1 MTLAKEKSLLA
12 ANCPESVS
20 KEELYAFYAPLAS
33 YCAALCT
40 LSEDERKCVV
50 SNVLAELYGYE
61 NDRQEFGTLLLR
73 DIIRRQ
79 IHLFCK
85 DKSESELLADDEWEN
100 ILHEYQYKYRF
111 DSAISE
117 LKQKVPTEI
126 FVAFEMFVIH
136 KRSAR
141 ETADFLDLSVSAVY
155 SAKSRCISLLKE
167 LTGGSEKNPDI
178 PHYTREEL
186 DLYRHNQMSALSAF
200 NCSAHLSRCKEC
212 TAVMEELEEDDCFIA
227 DLCGSVQFFR
237 EFSKNI
243 EKI

>member
-20 KEELYAFYAPLAS
+20 KEELYAFYAHLAS

-50 SNVLAELYGYE
+50 SNVLAELSGYE

-100 ILHEYQYKYRF
+100 IQCIICLPHTSNSITKAFQ
-111 DSAISE
+111 
-117 LKQKVPTEI
+117 LKWN
-126 FVAFEMFVIH
+126 
-136 KRSAR
+136 RLGR
-141 ETADFLDLSVSAVY
+141 
-155 SAKSRCISLLKE
+155 
-167 LTGGSEKNPDI
+167 
-178 PHYTREEL
+178 
-186 DLYRHNQMSALSAF
+186 
-200 NCSAHLSRCKEC
+200 
-212 TAVMEELEEDDCFIA
+212 
-227 DLCGSVQFFR
+227 
-237 EFSKNI
+237 
-243 EKI
+243 